1 FLVVLTVSFSSPPF
15 ASRKEVSAPFH
26 IYRVESGGQRNQN
39 RKNFKKFFSGMKKA
53 RTKHIVCT
61 SF

>member
-1 FLVVLTVSFSSPPF
+1 M
-15 ASRKEVSAPFH
+15 SAPFH
-26 IYRVESGGQRNQN
+26 IYRVESGVQRNQN
-39 RKNFKKFFSGMKKA
+39 QKKLKKFFSGMKKA

>member
-1 FLVVLTVSFSSPPF
+1 MAQNIAYKDIKIGDKASVSKTVS
-15 ASRKEVSAPFH
+15 EH
-26 IYRVESGGQRNQN
+26 NQN
-39 RKNFKKFFSGMKKA
+39 QKKLKKFFSGMKKA